1 VLSSLCVDTVFPW
14 AWIFLIAALIVAAV
28 CSAAAASGMSPEAKK
43 AMGIAPDS
51 EPAFQLVVTSPDKGY
66 TGEQVLAN
74 APDILSLEVAHPGLQ
89 RLLFRVKFAHRV
101 RFDDGSLLH
110 FYLDL
115 DNDRQTGRA
124 DAGPHEGVDIMVTL
138 KDGTIGVRSFH
149 RAFPVD
155 AVFAGAFVDHDT
167 LYMVFEAP
175 SLGTGETI
183 EFTVHLLAERYASG
197 NKIGESDSTPRQ
209 LVKLARQKASRLGDL
224 DRIQLTSLSP
234 ATSYRYAD
242 DKVKYEALENKG
254 LSYEAAVANQDFTFG
269 RPRPLVPFNYEATHP
284 GRAGSIARRRVE
296 IELLEEAGVD
306 RQEAAVTFGFPLPK
320 GGVYDLAHF
329 RLSDP
334 DGEQVSAQFTA
345 TSFWPDG
352 SLKWVLI
359 DFTDSF
365 EANEKRVYTLD
376 FGSEIRRAETT
387 QQGVTIEENDD
398 VISVNTGP
406 LQAQINKQTFK
417 LFDGVWIEGQRV
429 AFSGAVGV
437 GLVNEYGKLFT
448 TSARPPES
456 VRVEEAGHEKV
467 VIRVEGKYG
476 ADDGEEYMRYVTRL
490 TFRAGSTRVGIA
502 HTHINDFLETEFTDI
517 TSLYMPIE
525 MAGTIKE
532 AQVFTGGQKGGLQAH
547 GVSGGELRAFQ
558 SDEKTLLINGK
569 VAAQQLMWVPG
580 MSPGVVSVSDSRAD
594 LIAVV
599 HEFQERWPK
608 GLATGGNRLT
618 FELLPEQPDAEY
630 GTDLPFHLMYPFVSG
645 KYRFK
650 WGMSFTQRITI
661 DFAGA
666 ASPEEMAAEGRL
678 PLVAVIPAEWHS
690 ETKALGSFP
699 VAGGERMAIWN
710 DFVSKSYDDHIERKR
725 KAREFGY
732 FNYGDWF
739 GERGRNWGN
748 NEYDLAHGFF
758 MEFIRTGNRD
768 YYRLALAAARHQAD
782 VDIIHASP
790 DPTFIGA
797 NAQHGI
803 GHTGV
808 SYQVMP
814 QATWSK
820 LFDVSFKASN
830 GHTWADGMMDAW
842 YLAGEARVMEAALAL
857 GEHIAWA
864 MAPEFRALGNHERTA
879 GWSLKALTALF
890 RGTYDPVYMKAAEHI
905 ASIALKE
912 QDLEVTGAWPH
923 VLPSGHDGWKPGA
936 IGNNLYLIGILL
948 SGLQAYHAETGDPE
962 VLRSIEAGVEW
973 VLKSWN
979 PQRGGWPYSAETDG
993 TPLYEAATG
1002 LNMLVVPAIAYVGS
1016 IRGDDRLMEVADA
1029 ATLAHVKPGPR
1040 GDGKSAAQSLHFA
1053 ADVLARLSEWR
1064 TPPWIQFTGEMS
1076 ENAVLKGSVPLGIRI
1091 AAESPEDIAEIKLIL
1106 DGEQI
1111 FTGTDLTALE
1121 DYMLDTMALD
1131 DGMHELTVTVVD
1143 RVQGPTTKT
1152 VAFRVRNWWS
1162 LDDRLQAPIMAF
1174 GFELERLQT
1183 EDKSDGWQYAGDD
1196 SQTFFDDVDRLTREI
1211 ASREYLTW
1219 SAPALQECE
1228 VIVYARSQK
1237 VTGGVVLSVSADGTQ
1252 WQDVSYETQVLESSS
1267 DGWQK
1272 LSLRYAVSDSD
1283 TSIRWFRVTFTED
1296 LPSDVQLGKVSM
1308 RGLRVE

>member
-1 VLSSLCVDTVFPW
+1 MLSSLCVDTVFPW
-14 AWIFLIAALIVAAV
+14 AWVFLITALIVVAT
-28 CSAAAASGMSPEAKK
+28 CSGAAASGMSAEAKE
-43 AMGIAPDS
+43 AMGIPSNS

-66 TGEQVLAN
+66 TGEKILAN
-74 APDILSLEVAHPGLQ
+74 APDILSLEAAHAGLQ
-89 RLLFRVKFAHRV
+89 RLLFRVTFAHRV

-115 DNDRQTGRA
+115 DNDRQTGRK
-124 DAGPHEGVDIMVTL
+124 DGGPHEGVDVMVTL
-138 KDGTIGVRSFH
+138 KDGTVGVRSFDK
-149 RAFPVD
+149 AYPLD
-155 AVFAGAFVDHDT
+155 STFAGAFVDHDT
-167 LYMVFEAP
+167 LYMVFEP
-175 SLGTGETI
+175 PLLGAGETI

-197 NKIGESDSTPRQ
+197 KKIGDSDSTPRQ
-209 LVKLARQKASRLGDL
+209 LVKLARQSVTRLGVL
-224 DRIQLTSLSP
+224 DRINLTSLSP

-242 DKVKYEALENKG
+242 DKVKYETLENKG
-254 LSYEAAVANQDFTFG
+254 LSYEAAAANQSFTFG
-269 RPRPLVPFNYEATHP
+269 RPRPLVPFKYEATRP
-284 GRAGSIARRRVE
+284 DGEGSIAQRRVE
-296 IELLEEAGVD
+296 IEFLEEAGVE
-306 RQEAAVTFGFPLPK
+306 RQEAAVSFGFPLPK

-334 DGEQVSAQFTA
+334 SGEQVAAQFTA

-365 EANEKRVYTLD
+365 EANEKRVYALD
-376 FGSEIRRAETT
+376 FGSEIQRAETT
-387 QQGVTIEENDD
+387 DQGVTVEENED
-398 VISVNTGP
+398 VISVTTGP
-406 LQAQINKQTFK
+406 LRAQISKKAFK
-417 LFDGVWIEGQRV
+417 LFDGVWIDGDRV
-429 AFSGAVGV
+429 AFSGVEGV
-437 GLVNEYGKLFT
+437 GLINEYGKLFT

-456 VRVEEAGHEKV
+456 VRVEEAGNEKV
-467 VIRVEGKYG
+467 VIRAEGKYG
-476 ADDGEEYMRYVTRL
+476 AEDGDEYMRYVTRL

-502 HTHINDFLETEFTDI
+502 HTHINDFPETEFTDI

-525 MAGTIKE
+525 LNTGIEE
-532 AQVFTGGQKGGLQAH
+532 AQVFTGRQKDGLQAH
-547 GVSGGELRAFQ
+547 SVSGEELRAFQ
-558 SDEKTLLINGK
+558 SDEKTLLINGE
-569 VAAQQLMWVPG
+569 VAARQPMWVPG
-580 MSPGVVSVSDSRAD
+580 MSPGVVRVGDSRAN
-594 LIAVV
+594 LTAVV

-608 GLATGGNRLT
+608 GLATSGNRLSL
-618 FELLPEQPDAEY
+618 ELLPEQPDSKF
-630 GTDLPFHLMYPFVSG
+630 GTDLPFHLMFPFVSG

-650 WGMSFTQRITI
+650 WGMSFTERITI
-661 DFAGA
+661 DFAGL

-710 DFVSKSYDDHIERKR
+710 DFVSKSYEDHMNKKR
-725 KAREFGY
+725 EAREFGY
-732 FNYGDWF
+732 LNYGDWF

-758 MEFIRTGNRD
+758 MEFIRTGDRNF
-768 YYRLALAAARHQAD
+768 YRLALAAARHQAD

-797 NAQHGI
+797 NAQHSI

-820 LFDVSFKASN
+820 SFDVSFKAAN

-864 MAPEFRALGNHERTA
+864 MAPDFRALGNHERTA

-936 IGNNLYLIGILL
+936 IGNNMYLIGILL
-948 SGLQAYHAETGDPE
+948 SGLQAYHAETDDPA
-962 VLRSIEAGVEW
+962 VLQSIEAAVEW

-979 PQRGGWPYSAETDG
+979 PERGGWPYSAETDG

-1002 LNMLVVPAIAYVGS
+1002 LNMLVVPAIAYVGA

-1029 ATLAHVKPGPR
+1029 ATLAHVQPGPR

-1053 ADVLARLSEWR
+1053 SDVLARLSEWR
-1064 TPPWIQFTGEMS
+1064 IPPWIEFAGEMR

-1091 AAESPEDIAEIKLIL
+1091 SAESPEDIVEIKLSL
-1106 DGEQI
+1106 DGKEI
-1111 FTGTDLTALE
+1111 FTGTDMSALE
-1121 DYMLDTMALD
+1121 EYCLDTMALD
-1131 DGMHELTVTVVD
+1131 DRMHELTVTVVD
-1143 RVQGPTTKT
+1143 RVQGATTKK
-1152 VAFRVRNWWS
+1152 VSFRVRNWWS
-1162 LDDRLQAPIMAF
+1162 LEDRLQGPIMAF
-1174 GFELERLQT
+1174 GFELERLQA
-1183 EDKSDGWQYAGDD
+1183 EEKSDGWQYAGDD
-1196 SQTFFDDVDRLTREI
+1196 SETFFDDVDRLTRAS

-1219 SAPALQECE
+1219 SAPGLQECE
-1228 VIVYARSQK
+1228 VIVYARSAE
-1237 VTGGVVLSVSADGTQ
+1237 VAGGVVLAVSADGTE
-1252 WQDVSYETQVLESSS
+1252 WQDVSYETQVLESSP
-1267 DGWQK
+1267 DGWQR
-1272 LSLRYAVSDSD
+1272 LRLHCAGSVSDLS
-1283 TSIRWFRVTFTED
+1283 TRWLRVTFTED
-1296 LPSDVQLGKVSM
+1296 LPSEVQFGKVSM
-1308 RGLRVE
+1308 KGLRVE